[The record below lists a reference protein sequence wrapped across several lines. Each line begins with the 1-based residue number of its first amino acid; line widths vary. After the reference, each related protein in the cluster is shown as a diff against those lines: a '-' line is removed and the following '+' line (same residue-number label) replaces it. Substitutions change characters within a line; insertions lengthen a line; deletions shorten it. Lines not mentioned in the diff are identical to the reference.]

1 MVIEDDPSDTD
12 RGDNGLG
19 TLSFATDTRSKSR
32 SKNNNNIED
41 VDPWFRPNNNNNVDQ
56 NVLEN
61 NMNTRISAKHDD
73 DIDEVDVELDG
84 YDNYADNRKSKFI
97 PDDRY

>member
-1 MVIEDDPSDTD
+1 
-12 RGDNGLG
+12 
-19 TLSFATDTRSKSR
+19 
-32 SKNNNNIED
+32 
-41 VDPWFRPNNNNNVDQ
+41 
-56 NVLEN
+56 
-61 NMNTRISAKHDD
+61 MNTRISAKHDD